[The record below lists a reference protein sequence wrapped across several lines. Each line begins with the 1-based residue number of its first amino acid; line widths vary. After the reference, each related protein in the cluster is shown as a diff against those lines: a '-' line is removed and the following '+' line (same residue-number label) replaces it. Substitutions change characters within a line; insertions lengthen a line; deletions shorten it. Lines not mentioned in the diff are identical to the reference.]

1 MAFTYTIGNLKTDLT
16 GIIHGANLD
25 KIQGILPLINRS
37 ASEVLLEV
45 DPQETKRYA
54 QIENAI
60 YDQVF
65 DYSVPTDLKGNK
77 IIDIRPQINRDPSD
91 NFTQTYSEQF
101 DIYKENNSFQI
112 KFDTGV
118 KTVRISK
125 DLRTGIVLNT
135 MDSITN
141 NGTWAVGN
149 DAENLT
155 VDTLNFIAGSASL
168 KFDLDGLTTDGFIQ
182 NSTMTAQDL
191 STHEDESSLFLFLFL
206 PDASAFTSVDLR
218 WGSDTTN
225 FWNRTVTVPQNG
237 TFLNGWNLVRFDWNG
252 ATETGAPNAAAIDT
266 LRVTVNYDGVAD
278 TDYRV
283 DSIMSKLGSIFTMV
297 YYSKFIFQNSSGTF
311 IENAASDSDI
321 INLDT
326 EARDLLLYKVAENT
340 AQQLQGEDSGFDS
353 QFFARKYNTLLTRYK
368 SIYKSEVEKPRQ
380 PYYRMPNQGKR
391 FLKILP

>member
-16 GIIHGANLD
+16 GIIHGANID
-25 KIQGILPLINRS
+25 KLQGFLPLVNRS

-54 QIENAI
+54 QIENAL
-60 YDQVF
+60 YDNVF
-65 DYSVPTDLKGNK
+65 DYSVPNDLKGNK
-77 IIDIRPQINRDPSD
+77 IIDIRPQVNRDVSD
-91 NFTQTYSEQF
+91 NVSQTYSEQF
-101 DIYKENNSFQI
+101 DLYKTNNSFQI
-112 KFDTGV
+112 KFDTGI

-125 DLRTGIVLNT
+125 DLRTGITLNT
-135 MDSITN
+135 MDSITA
-141 NGTWAVGN
+141 NGTWAVGD

-155 VDTLNFIAGSASL
+155 EDGLNFVAGSGSL

-218 WGSDTTN
+218 WGSSTADY
-225 FWNRTVTVPQNG
+225 WNRTVTTPQNG
-237 TFLNGWNLVRFDWNG
+237 SFLNGWNLVRFDWNG
-252 ATETGAPNAAAIDT
+252 ATETGAPNAAAIDF

-297 YYSKFIFQNSSGTF
+297 YYSKFIFQDSSGTF
-311 IENAASDSDI
+311 KENTTVDSDI
-321 INLDT
+321 VNLDT
-326 EARDLLLYKVAENT
+326 EARDLLLYKVAENA

-368 SIYKSEVEKPRQ
+368 AIYKSEVEKPAQ
-380 PYYRMPNQGKR
+380 PYYRMPNQGR
-391 FLKILP
+391 RSVKILP